1 MTDAHRPQRW
11 YDATHVEE
19 LNEGEI
25 PERYLVKHIRLFVL
39 VGLLVAL
46 MVVSPGCASTAT
58 PMETE
63 ADLVGFITETRPT
76 GEGDILGQINVESHA
91 DKIVSKYII
100 TITDETLIFWQDGDD
115 LRRTAFET
123 LENKQ
128 WVKIWFTGP
137 VIESFPV
144 QGTAGQ
150 VVILGE

>member
-1 MTDAHRPQRW
+1 MTDAHQPQRW

-25 PERYLVKHIRLFVL
+25 PKRCLVKHIRLFVL

-46 MVVSPGCASTAT
+46 MAVSPGCASTAK

-63 ADLVGFITETRPT
+63 ADLVGFITETRPN

-100 TITDETLIFWQDGDD
+100 TITGETLIFQQDGND

-137 VIESFPV
+137 VTESFPV

-150 VVILGE
+150 VVIIG

>member
-1 MTDAHRPQRW
+1 LTDAHRPQRW
-11 YDATHVEE
+11 YDTANVEE
-19 LNEGEI
+19 LNEDEI
-25 PERYLVKHIRLFVL
+25 PRRYLVKHIRLFAL

-46 MVVSPGCASTAT
+46 MVVSPGCASTAK

-63 ADLVGFITETRPT
+63 ADLIGFITGIRPN

-100 TITDETLIFWQDGDD
+100 TITDETLIFQQDGND

-137 VIESFPV
+137 VTESFPV

-150 VVILGE
+150 VVIIG

>member
-1 MTDAHRPQRW
+1 
-11 YDATHVEE
+11 
-19 LNEGEI
+19 
-25 PERYLVKHIRLFVL
+25 VKHVRLFVL

-46 MVVSPGCASTAT
+46 MMVSPGCASTAE

-63 ADLVGFITETRPT
+63 ADLIGFITETRPN
-76 GEGDILGQINVESHA
+76 GEGDIVGQINVESHA

-100 TITDETLIFWQDGDD
+100 TITDETLIFQQDGND
-115 LRRTAFET
+115 LRRTAFKT

-137 VIESFPV
+137 VTESFPV

-150 VVILGE
+150 VVIIGGLGE

>member
-1 MTDAHRPQRW
+1 MRRTLRNS
-11 YDATHVEE
+11 TKVKF
-19 LNEGEI
+19 LK
-25 PERYLVKHIRLFVL
+25 RYLVKYIRLFVL

-46 MVVSPGCASTAT
+46 MAVSPGCASTAK

-63 ADLVGFITETRPT
+63 ADLVGFITEARPN

-100 TITDETLIFWQDGDD
+100 TITDETLIFQQDGND

-123 LENKQ
+123 LGNKQ

-137 VIESFPV
+137 VMESFPV

-150 VVILGE
+150 VVIIG

>member
-1 MTDAHRPQRW
+1 
-11 YDATHVEE
+11 
-19 LNEGEI
+19 
-25 PERYLVKHIRLFVL
+25 VKHIRLFIL

-46 MVVSPGCASTAT
+46 MVVSPGCASTAE

-63 ADLVGFITETRPT
+63 ADLIGFITETRPN

-100 TITDETLIFWQDGDD
+100 TITDETLIFQQDGND
-115 LRRTAFET
+115 LRRTAFKT

-137 VIESFPV
+137 VTESFPV
-144 QGTAGQ
+144 KGTAGQ
-150 VVILGE
+150 VLIIE

>member
-1 MTDAHRPQRW
+1 MRAGLSSDMMRRTLRNSTKVKFPKK
-11 YDATHVEE
+11 
-19 LNEGEI
+19 
-25 PERYLVKHIRLFVL
+25 RYLVKRIRLFVS

-46 MVVSPGCASTAT
+46 MVVSPGCASTAE

-63 ADLVGFITETRPT
+63 ADLIGFITETRPN

-100 TITDETLIFWQDGDD
+100 TITDETLIFQQDGDD
-115 LRRTAFET
+115 LHRTAFKT

-137 VIESFPV
+137 VMESFPAR
-144 QGTAGQ
+144 GTAGQ
-150 VVILGE
+150 VVIIGE

>member
-1 MTDAHRPQRW
+1 M
-11 YDATHVEE
+11 
-19 LNEGEI
+19 
-25 PERYLVKHIRLFVL
+25 
-39 VGLLVAL
+39 
-46 MVVSPGCASTAT
+46 MVSPGCASTAE

-63 ADLVGFITETRPT
+63 ADLIGFITEIRPN
-76 GEGDILGQINVESHA
+76 GEGDIVGQINVESHA

-100 TITDETLIFWQDGDD
+100 TITDETLIFQQDGND

-137 VIESFPV
+137 VTESFPV

-150 VVILGE
+150 VVIIG

>member
-1 MTDAHRPQRW
+1 
-11 YDATHVEE
+11 
-19 LNEGEI
+19 
-25 PERYLVKHIRLFVL
+25 VKHVRLFVL

-46 MVVSPGCASTAT
+46 MMVSPGCASTAE

-63 ADLVGFITETRPT
+63 ADLIGFITETRPN
-76 GEGDILGQINVESHA
+76 GEGDIVGQINVESHA

-100 TITDETLIFWQDGDD
+100 TITDETLIFQQDGND
-115 LRRTAFET
+115 LRRTAFKT

-137 VIESFPV
+137 VTESFPA

-150 VVILGE
+150 VVIIGE

>member
-1 MTDAHRPQRW
+1 MRTGLSGGMMRR
-11 YDATHVEE
+11 TLRNSTKVKF
-19 LNEGEI
+19 LK
-25 PERYLVKHIRLFVL
+25 RCLVKHIRLFVL

-46 MVVSPGCASTAT
+46 MAVSPGCASTAK

-63 ADLVGFITETRPT
+63 ADLIGFITETRPN

-100 TITDETLIFWQDGDD
+100 TITDETLIFQQDGDD
-115 LRRTAFET
+115 LRRTAFKT

-137 VIESFPV
+137 VTESFPV

-150 VVILGE
+150 VVIIG

>member
-1 MTDAHRPQRW
+1 
-11 YDATHVEE
+11 
-19 LNEGEI
+19 
-25 PERYLVKHIRLFVL
+25 VKHIRLFVL

-46 MVVSPGCASTAT
+46 MMVSPGCASTAE

-63 ADLVGFITETRPT
+63 ADLIGFITETRPN
-76 GEGDILGQINVESHA
+76 GEGDIVGQINVESHA

-100 TITDETLIFWQDGDD
+100 TITDETLIFQQDGND
-115 LRRTAFET
+115 LRRTAFKT

-137 VIESFPV
+137 VTESFPV

-150 VVILGE
+150 VVIIGGLGE